1 MTIEAISVD
10 SNYQNKGIGTLLM
23 EHILGVTRKYK
34 CTDIDLTVNQENLTA
49 INFYEKL
56 GMKIKN
62 IKYSTII

>member
-1 MTIEAISVD
+1 
-10 SNYQNKGIGTLLM
+10 M

-62 IKYSTII
+62 IKYSTIIWEKMSCYDAKKEK